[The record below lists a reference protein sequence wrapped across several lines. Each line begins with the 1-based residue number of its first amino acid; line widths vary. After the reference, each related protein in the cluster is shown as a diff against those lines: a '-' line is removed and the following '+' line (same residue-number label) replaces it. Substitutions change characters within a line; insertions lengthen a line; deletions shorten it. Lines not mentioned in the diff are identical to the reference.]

1 MLDSKY
7 IYIIFASIA
16 LICFIGFGI
25 DIMDIDAAQYAS
37 MSREM
42 MASGHY
48 LQLYDLGKD
57 YLDKPPFLFWISSLS
72 LKLFGINNFAYRLP
86 SFLFAA
92 LAVFSTYKLSRL
104 FYEKNTSILA
114 AIILASC
121 QGFILMN
128 HDIRTDTILMSW
140 VIFSIWQLAAWFQNK
155 KLIHFIIGCAGIA
168 FGMMTKGPIA
178 LIVPI
183 FSFGSHI
190 LLQRKFSLIFKWQYI
205 LGAIVIAICLIPMSW
220 GLYQQFDMH
229 PEKLVN
235 GSKNVSGLKFFYWT
249 QSFGRITGESPWNN
263 NSTILFLLQNML
275 WSFLPW
281 IILFLVASF
290 VQIKEIIKQQFFL
303 SENQEGITVGGF
315 LLTYL
320 SLGISKFQLPH
331 YIFVAF
337 PFAAI
342 ITARFIHDL
351 FSENKHRK
359 IINPLLHFHFI
370 LFILLWLILIAL
382 LIWPFES
389 ISMLTSCIAILVF
402 IGFIVL
408 FFKIKNPAHSLL
420 VICLYT
426 SIGLNFFLNT
436 FFYPSLLN
444 FQAGSSVGKWISKNN
459 IPTQNIY
466 IYQYPIWR
474 SLHFYA
480 KGIIGQKDSL
490 NEISSGDYI
499 LTSEKNLQTIKENG
513 KVYTLLYSGYDYPV
527 TRLSLTFINP
537 EKRATVLEKFA
548 LIKIK

>member
-1 MLDSKY
+1 MIDRKY
-7 IYIIFASIA
+7 IYIVFALLA
-16 LICFIGFGI
+16 LVCFIGFGI

-48 LQLYDLGKD
+48 LQLFDLGKD

-72 LKLFGINNFAYRLP
+72 LKLFGITNFAYRLP

-92 LAVFSTYKLSRL
+92 LAVFSTYKFSRL
-104 FYEKNTSILA
+104 FYEKSTSILS

-128 HDIRTDTILMSW
+128 HDVRTDTILMSW
-140 VIFSIWQLAAWFQNK
+140 VIFSIWQLAEWFQNK
-155 KLIHFIIGCAGIA
+155 KLIHFIIGTAGIA

-178 LIVPI
+178 LIVPV
-183 FSFGSHI
+183 FAFGSHI
-190 LLQRKFSLIFKWQYI
+190 LLQRKFSQIFKWQYI
-205 LGAIVIAICLIPMSW
+205 LGGVVIAICLIPMSW
-220 GLYQQFDMH
+220 GLYQQFDMQ

-235 GSKNVSGLKFFYWT
+235 GGKNVSGLKFFYWT
-249 QSFGRITGESPWNN
+249 QSFGRITGESTWNN
-263 NSTILFLLQNML
+263 NSNIFFLLQNML

-290 VQIKEIIKQQFFL
+290 VQIKEIIRQQFFL

-320 SLGISKFQLPH
+320 SLGLSKFQLPH

-342 ITARFIHDL
+342 ITARFINDL
-351 FSENKHRK
+351 LSGNKHSK
-359 IINPLLHFHFI
+359 IINPLLYFHFI
-370 LFILLWLILIAL
+370 LFILLWLILITL

-389 ISMLTSCIAILVF
+389 ISLLTSCIAIVVF
-402 IGFIVL
+402 IGFIIL
-408 FFKIKNPAHSLL
+408 FFKIKNTPQSIL

-426 SIGLNFFLNT
+426 SIGLNLFLNA

-444 FQAGSSVGKWISKNN
+444 FQAGSTVGKWISKNN
-459 IPTQNIY
+459 IPIQHTY
-466 IYQYPIWR
+466 TYQYPIWR

-490 NEISSGDYI
+490 NQISSGDYI
-499 LTSEKNLQTIKENG
+499 LTNEKNLQTIKEKG
-513 KVYTLLYSGYDYPV
+513 KLYTLLYSGYDYPV

-537 EKRATVLEKFA
+537 KKRATVIEKFA
-548 LIKIK
+548 FIKIK

>member
-1 MLDSKY
+1 MIANKY
-7 IYIIFASIA
+7 IYIIFASLA
-16 LICFIGFGI
+16 LICIIGFGI

-48 LQLYDLGKD
+48 LQLYDLGMD
-57 YLDKPPFLFWISSLS
+57 YLDKPPFLFWISSVS

-92 LAVFSTYKLSRL
+92 LAVLSTYKLSRL
-104 FYEKNTSILA
+104 FYEKNTSLLS

-128 HDIRTDTILMSW
+128 HDVRTDTILMSW
-140 VIFSIWQLAAWFQNK
+140 VIFSIWQLAEWFQKK
-155 KLIHFIIGCAGIA
+155 KLTHFIIGCAGIA

-183 FSFGSHI
+183 FAFGSHI
-190 LLQRKFSLIFKWQYI
+190 LLQRKFSLLFKWQYI
-205 LGAIVIAICLIPMSW
+205 LGAIVIVICLIPMSW

-235 GSKNVSGLKFFYWT
+235 GGKNVSGLKFFYWT
-249 QSFGRITGESPWNN
+249 QSFGRITGESTWDN
-263 NSTILFLLQNML
+263 NSNIFFLLQNML

-342 ITARFIHDL
+342 ITARFINDL
-351 FSENKHRK
+351 LSENKHKK
-359 IINPLLHFHFI
+359 IINPLLYSHFI
-370 LFILLWLILIAL
+370 LFILLWLILIIL

-389 ISMLTSCIAILVF
+389 ISLLTSCIAIVVF
-402 IGFIVL
+402 IGLIIL
-408 FFKIKNPAHSLL
+408 FFKIKNPGHSLL

-426 SIGLNFFLNT
+426 SIGLNLFLNA
-436 FFYPSLLN
+436 FF
-444 FQAGSSVGKWISKNN
+444 
-459 IPTQNIY
+459 
-466 IYQYPIWR
+466 
-474 SLHFYA
+474 
-480 KGIIGQKDSL
+480 
-490 NEISSGDYI
+490 I
-499 LTSEKNLQTIKENG
+499 LP
-513 KVYTLLYSGYDYPV
+513 Y
-527 TRLSLTFINP
+527 
-537 EKRATVLEKFA
+537 
-548 LIKIK
+548 

>member
-1 MLDSKY
+1 
-7 IYIIFASIA
+7 
-16 LICFIGFGI
+16 
-25 DIMDIDAAQYAS
+25 
-37 MSREM
+37 
-42 MASGHY
+42 
-48 LQLYDLGKD
+48 
-57 YLDKPPFLFWISSLS
+57 
-72 LKLFGINNFAYRLP
+72 
-86 SFLFAA
+86 
-92 LAVFSTYKLSRL
+92 
-104 FYEKNTSILA
+104 
-114 AIILASC
+114 
-121 QGFILMN
+121 
-128 HDIRTDTILMSW
+128 
-140 VIFSIWQLAAWFQNK
+140 
-155 KLIHFIIGCAGIA
+155 
-168 FGMMTKGPIA
+168 
-178 LIVPI
+178 
-183 FSFGSHI
+183 
-190 LLQRKFSLIFKWQYI
+190 
-205 LGAIVIAICLIPMSW
+205 
-220 GLYQQFDMH
+220 
-229 PEKLVN
+229 
-235 GSKNVSGLKFFYWT
+235 
-249 QSFGRITGESPWNN
+249 
-263 NSTILFLLQNML
+263 ML

-281 IILFLVASF
+281 IILFLVACF

-303 SENQEGITVGGF
+303 SENQEGITIGGF

-342 ITARFIHDL
+342 ITARFINDL
-351 FSENKHRK
+351 LLANKHRK
-359 IINPLLHFHFI
+359 IINPLLYFHFV
-370 LFILLWLILIAL
+370 LFILLWLILITL

-389 ISMLTSCIAILVF
+389 ISLLTSCLAIVVF
-402 IGFIVL
+402 IGFVIL

-490 NEISSGDYI
+490 TELSSGDYI
-499 LTSEKNLQTIKENG
+499 LTNEKNLQTIKENG

-537 EKRATVLEKFA
+537 EKRATVLDKFA